1 MQLFAK
7 SMLSYCYL
15 NTKREDCQYFAPAD
29 KKGKIMSLPQNYKEE
44 YLAAMLHCLD
54 GIRIER
60 EYSAKK
66 REYKALLAEINSSL
80 ATSDAIVTDAER
92 LIDKNKRCVR
102 KEAQS
107 LGIDL
112 ITMLSVERL
121 AALYAE
127 CATIADSLGVE
138 DEIGIAME
146 MILRIAAYEDWE
158 KRIYADLGRIEAEK
172 VIISVKRK
180 AVREEEAAEISF
192 FGEGLEMLE
201 SLQRIRT
208 LCPVGGAVQLS
219 GVTENLDTRLT
230 VLDAHGK
237 RMTFRLIASVVFA
250 GDTYLELVCPDSM
263 KIRRPLNYYRVS
275 STPDGVT
282 LTLVEDEHRHAT
294 LSSIT
299 DNLL

>member
-1 MQLFAK
+1 
-7 SMLSYCYL
+7 
-15 NTKREDCQYFAPAD
+15 
-29 KKGKIMSLPQNYKEE
+29 MSLPQNYKEE

-60 EYSAKK
+60 EYSAKM

-92 LIDKNKRCVR
+92 LIDKKKGCVR

-107 LGIDL
+107 LGLDL

-121 AALYAE
+121 AAIYSECVALAAALGAE
-127 CATIADSLGVE
+127 DALGVNI
-138 DEIGIAME
+138 EIL
-146 MILRIAAYEDWE
+146 LRIAGYEDWE
-158 KRIYADLGRIEAEK
+158 KRIYAALDRDEAEK
-172 VIISVKRK
+172 VIIAEKRK
-180 AVREEEAAEISF
+180 VARREAEFDICF
-192 FGEGLEMLE
+192 FADGLERLE
-201 SLQRIRT
+201 SLRRIRT

-237 RMTFRLIASVVFA
+237 RMTLRLIASIVH
-250 GDTYLELVCPDSM
+250 GEKTYLELVCPDSM
-263 KIRRPLNYYRVS
+263 KIRRPLNYYEVNS
-275 STPDGVT
+275 ASDGVT
-282 LTLVEDEHRHAT
+282 LTLIEDEHLHAT
-294 LSSIT
+294 LSAIT